1 MLSPMYIRR
10 TTIKSRKDGKPYY
23 TYRLVESVRTQK
35 GVRQRTLLNLGR
47 GFSYPRETWPDL
59 AARIGEILHGQSR
72 LIPLSAD
79 LETAA
84 QKYAALMIQAQ
95 ARADEF
101 RKEEEKQDYHIVDI
115 DSLEVQRPRSIGAE
129 HVAYEVF
136 KQLELDSKLTELGF
150 NRHQLNAA
158 IGTVIGRMINPGSE
172 LSTHDWLQN
181 HSGLGELTGY
191 DYGSMALVRMYQ
203 VSDLL
208 LKHKGAI
215 ERHLYNRERSLFEFK
230 ETITLY
236 DLTNTYF
243 EGSGKANDNAAYG
256 RSKEKRS
263 DCPLVTLG
271 LVLDSSGFPKKS
283 KVFTGNASEPE
294 TLEEMIKGLRE
305 TFDTPEDGQQGLFKA
320 EDPTIVMDAGIATE
334 DNIKWLKA
342 HHYHYLV
349 VSRKRHR
356 EFCQDEAIIVK
367 QDKSCTVKA
376 QKVYNEETGEVEL
389 YCHSTL
395 REEKDRGIYD
405 RFSARFEE
413 DLEKLNAGLHKKG
426 CVKRYD
432 KVLERLGRIK
442 QKYSRAAKNY
452 EVTVHRDEQT
462 GYAAR
467 IDWKQKQVLASADSY
482 PGVYCLRSDRDS
494 WDESTLWQTYTML
507 TDLESV
513 FRCLK
518 SELGLRPVFHQKTD
532 RVSGHLFISLLGYHL
547 IHTIRYQ
554 LKKRDI
560 HARWGRLRRQLG
572 GQTRVTVQMKC
583 QNGDVIHIRKS
594 TRPEPRQQVIYDALN
609 LPYYP
614 GKTTKVI
621 L

>member
-1 MLSPMYIRR
+1 MPLPMYIRR

-59 AARIGEILHGQSR
+59 AACIGEILHGQSR
-72 LIPLSAD
+72 LIPLSAG

-101 RKEEEKQDYHIVDI
+101 RKEEEKQDDHIVDI
-115 DSLEVQRPRSIGAE
+115 DSLEVQRPCSIGAGY
-129 HVAYEVF
+129 VAYEVF

-158 IGTVIGRMINPGSE
+158 IGTVIGRVVNPGSE

-181 HSGLGELTGY
+181 HSGLGELTDY

-208 LKHKGAI
+208 LRHKGAI

-243 EGSGKANDNAAYG
+243 EGSGKGNDNAAYG

-305 TFDTPEDGQQGLFKA
+305 TLIPRKMG
-320 EDPTIVMDAGIATE
+320 
-334 DNIKWLKA
+334 
-342 HHYHYLV
+342 
-349 VSRKRHR
+349 SRGFSR
-356 EFCQDEAIIVK
+356 
-367 QDKSCTVKA
+367 
-376 QKVYNEETGEVEL
+376 QK
-389 YCHSTL
+389 
-395 REEKDRGIYD
+395 
-405 RFSARFEE
+405 
-413 DLEKLNAGLHKKG
+413 
-426 CVKRYD
+426 
-432 KVLERLGRIK
+432 
-442 QKYSRAAKNY
+442 
-452 EVTVHRDEQT
+452 
-462 GYAAR
+462 
-467 IDWKQKQVLASADSY
+467 
-482 PGVYCLRSDRDS
+482 
-494 WDESTLWQTYTML
+494 
-507 TDLESV
+507 
-513 FRCLK
+513 
-518 SELGLRPVFHQKTD
+518 
-532 RVSGHLFISLLGYHL
+532 
-547 IHTIRYQ
+547 
-554 LKKRDI
+554 
-560 HARWGRLRRQLG
+560 
-572 GQTRVTVQMKC
+572 
-583 QNGDVIHIRKS
+583 
-594 TRPEPRQQVIYDALN
+594 
-609 LPYYP
+609 
-614 GKTTKVI
+614 I
-621 L
+621 LQ

>member
-1 MLSPMYIRR
+1 
-10 TTIKSRKDGKPYY
+10 
-23 TYRLVESVRTQK
+23 
-35 GVRQRTLLNLGR
+35 
-47 GFSYPRETWPDL
+47 
-59 AARIGEILHGQSR
+59 
-72 LIPLSAD
+72 
-79 LETAA
+79 
-84 QKYAALMIQAQ
+84 
-95 ARADEF
+95 
-101 RKEEEKQDYHIVDI
+101 
-115 DSLEVQRPRSIGAE
+115 
-129 HVAYEVF
+129 
-136 KQLELDSKLTELGF
+136 
-150 NRHQLNAA
+150 
-158 IGTVIGRMINPGSE
+158 
-172 LSTHDWLQN
+172 
-181 HSGLGELTGY
+181 
-191 DYGSMALVRMYQ
+191 
-203 VSDLL
+203 
-208 LKHKGAI
+208 
-215 ERHLYNRERSLFEFK
+215 
-230 ETITLY
+230 
-236 DLTNTYF
+236 
-243 EGSGKANDNAAYG
+243 
-256 RSKEKRS
+256 
-263 DCPLVTLG
+263 
-271 LVLDSSGFPKKS
+271 
-283 KVFTGNASEPE
+283 
-294 TLEEMIKGLRE
+294 
-305 TFDTPEDGQQGLFKA
+305 
-320 EDPTIVMDAGIATE
+320 MDASE
-334 DNIKWLKA
+334 DNIKWLKT

-367 QDKSCTVKA
+367 RDKSCTVKV

-405 RFSARFEE
+405 RFSGRFEE

-426 CVKRYD
+426 CVKRCD

-467 IDWKQKQVLASADSY
+467 IDWKQKQGLVSADSY

-560 HARWGRLRRQLG
+560 HARWTRLRRQLG

-609 LPYYP
+609 LPCYP